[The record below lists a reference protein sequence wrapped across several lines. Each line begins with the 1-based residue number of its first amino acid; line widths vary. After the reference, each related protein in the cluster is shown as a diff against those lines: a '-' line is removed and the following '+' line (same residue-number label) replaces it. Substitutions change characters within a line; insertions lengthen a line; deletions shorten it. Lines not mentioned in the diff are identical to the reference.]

1 MPANGAGGFANP
13 FMETIPMLM
22 RTLAPFGLAFG
33 LATTAAW
40 ANEPAKKTGTS
51 NAKPAA
57 APANTERGRDWSKID
72 TNRDGLISPEE
83 METWLAANP
92 GPAKK

>member
-1 MPANGAGGFANP
+1 
-13 FMETIPMLM
+13 MLM
-22 RTLAPFGLAFG
+22 RTLAPIGLAFG
-33 LATTAAW
+33 LATTTAAW
-40 ANEPAKKTGTS
+40 ANQPAKKTTE
-51 NAKPAA
+51 AKPPAA
-57 APANTERGRDWSKID
+57 SASAERGRDWSKID